1 MLLTA
6 LVTYLIVS
14 ANLIDMFTNCVTQVI
29 NKNIDN
35 I

>member
-1 MLLTA
+1 MLPTA
-6 LVTYLIVS
+6 LVTYLTVS

-29 NKNIDN
+29 NKNTDN